1 MPTKD
6 MKPDHWQ
13 QRFGQDFPSP
23 NSSKKTFLEEE
34 ADVDAPKQT
43 RFAASSSSEVKCE
56 EKPDVYASL
65 RTVRSEAIS
74 SLVIKMRREDEQ
86 RVAVAAK
93 GGGSAML
100 RGYDQYSA
108 VLPTSLSAWDV
119 YDDED
124 QHDLNK
130 VSARRLRDA

>member
-1 MPTKD
+1 
-6 MKPDHWQ
+6 MKPDHWR

-43 RFAASSSSEVKCE
+43 RLAASSSSEIRYQE
-56 EKPDVYASL
+56 NPDVYASL

-74 SLVIKMRREDEQ
+74 SPVIKMRREDEQ

-93 GGGSAML
+93 GGGAATL
-100 RGYDQYSA
+100 PGHDRNSA

-119 YDDED
+119 YDDEG
-124 QHDLNK
+124 QHDQNK